1 MKEDGKMTQ
10 EITLE
15 KYKKAY
21 REIKTEEAKE
31 DSTYT

>member
-1 MKEDGKMTQ
+1 MTQ
-10 EITLE
+10 KITLE

-21 REIKTEEAKE
+21 RAIKTEEAKD